1 MLETQ
6 IIIVVV
12 LGSLIAAT
20 ISSVLGFGIG
30 LAASP
35 ILLLALDPTST
46 VILLNTIG
54 TGISLLILIQAKDS
68 LNSKEMLPIS
78 LAGLIGMPAGLY
90 LLGLYSVE
98 TGRIVI
104 LGLVILF
111 AVILSVDRWISL
123 NLPKQLGPP
132 LAFTVSA
139 LVVSSAIGGPL
150 MALYLMNRK
159 QDVSEIR
166 AGLAAFFLIVMG
178 SSVAGYAISGLF
190 TKDLMLLIG
199 LAVIPVGIGFK
210 SAVFLLRRIDYQR
223 FRRVALIL
231 IIVSSMFLIIIERI
245 QVL

>member
-1 MLETQ
+1 
-6 IIIVVV
+6 
-12 LGSLIAAT
+12 
-20 ISSVLGFGIG
+20 
-30 LAASP
+30 
-35 ILLLALDPTST
+35 
-46 VILLNTIG
+46 
-54 TGISLLILIQAKDS
+54 
-68 LNSKEMLPIS
+68 
-78 LAGLIGMPAGLY
+78 
-90 LLGLYSVE
+90 
-98 TGRIVI
+98 
-104 LGLVILF
+104 
-111 AVILSVDRWISL
+111 
-123 NLPKQLGPP
+123 
-132 LAFTVSA
+132 
-139 LVVSSAIGGPL
+139 